1 MGAPRQSEF
10 VEGAETYTTS
20 GEEKTADMT
29 GTPIEVRIFDSGV
42 SVPES
47 PTICICSRQRHTFFI
62 VLPGQN
68 DRSEAES
75 DNDVG
80 PTCPEPVAEQGRI
93 FLELEPG
100 SRELLLSQQ
109 GRAFAFSTTACLANP
124 LQQQGKANAGMAV
137 TPTKQQHT
145 IRAIERF
152 KLDPDGNSPIP

>member
-1 MGAPRQSEF
+1 M
-10 VEGAETYTTS
+10 
-20 GEEKTADMT
+20 
-29 GTPIEVRIFDSGV
+29 PIEFRTFNSGV
-42 SVPES
+42 VVSES
-47 PTICICSRQRHTFFI
+47 ATICICSRQRHTGHSFFI
-62 VLPGQN
+62 VLPEQH
-68 DRSEAES
+68 DRPEAES
-75 DNDVG
+75 DNDAD
-80 PTCPEPVAEQGRI
+80 PTCRGPLSQQGRI

-109 GRAFAFSTTACLANP
+109 GRAFSTTAGLLNP